1 MSFRYEKALELMEL
15 AHANGRLAHAYLIM
29 GPHGSGKERLAI
41 QMISM
46 VNEVDRARRAETL
59 EQLRSGTTA
68 VIGPESKSR
77 RITVDAIRAIEHTL
91 QMAAPAGVTKFA
103 VVKDAD
109 RMGPE
114 AENAFLKTLEEP
126 PQASRLLLLTSR
138 PEMLLETIL
147 SRCIRVMLTGSL
159 VPQVL
164 SESERGFL
172 EALQAHA
179 VKGRKGISGAL
190 GLMSGFSD
198 ILKKE
203 KAAITKQ
210 NEAAEKAEV
219 AHYKNKTEGSYLK
232 QREEYYKAMIEV
244 EYLERRNRLIEY
256 LVMWFGDAMRQ
267 QHGVSHLDLPEFAAA
282 TGTLASRLSIDEL
295 SHCVDAVEELRANLN
310 TNVFEALA
318 LEVGFVRAFS

>member
-1 MSFRYEKALELMEL
+1 MSFRYEKALELLEL

-29 GPHGSGKERLAI
+29 GPPGSGKERLAI
-41 QMISM
+41 RMIEM
-46 VNEVDRARRAETL
+46 VNERDRAKGATTL
-59 EQLRSGTTA
+59 EDLRSSSTT
-68 VIGPESKSR
+68 VVGPESKSR
-77 RITVDAIRAIEHTL
+77 RITVDAIRAVEHTL

-103 VVKDAD
+103 VIKDAD
-109 RMGPE
+109 RMGQE

-126 PQASRLLLLTSR
+126 PQASRLLLITSA

-147 SRCIRVMLTGSL
+147 SRCIRVTLSGSS
-159 VPQVL
+159 VPSVF
-164 SESERGFL
+164 SEAERGFL
-172 EALQAHA
+172 ETLRDHA
-179 VKGRKGISGAL
+179 AKGRKGVSGAL
-190 GLMSGFSD
+190 GLMSGFSA

-219 AHYKNKTEGSYLK
+219 VHYKNKTEGNYLK
-232 QREEYYKAMIEV
+232 QREEYYKAMIEI

-267 QHGVSHLDLPEFAAA
+267 QHGAKHLDLPEFAAA
-282 TGTLASRLSIDEL
+282 TGALATRLSIDEL
-295 SHCVDAVEELRANLN
+295 SRRVDAVEELRANLN

-318 LEVGFVRAFS
+318 LEVGFIRAFA

>member
-1 MSFRYEKALELMEL
+1 MSFRYEKALELLEL

-29 GPHGSGKERLAI
+29 GPPGSGKERLAI
-41 QMISM
+41 SMIEM
-46 VNEVDRARRAETL
+46 VNERDRVKGATSL
-59 EQLRSGTTA
+59 EDLRSSSTT

-77 RITVDAIRAIEHTL
+77 RITVEAIRAVEHTL

-109 RMGPE
+109 RMGQE

-147 SRCIRVMLTGSL
+147 SRCIRVTLSGSA
-159 VPQVL
+159 VPAVF
-164 SESERGFL
+164 SEAERGFL
-172 EALQAHA
+172 ETLRDHA
-179 VKGRKGISGAL
+179 MKSRKGVSGAL

-210 NEAAEKAEV
+210 NEAAEKVEV
-219 AHYKNKTEGSYLK
+219 AHYKNKTEGNYLK
-232 QREEYYKAMIEV
+232 QREEYYKAMTEA

-267 QHGVSHLDLPEFAAA
+267 QHGVKHLDLPEFTAA
-282 TGTLASRLSIDEL
+282 TGALAGRLSIDEL
-295 SHCVDAVEELRANLN
+295 SRRIDAVEELRANLN

-318 LEVGFVRAFS
+318 LEVGFIRAFA